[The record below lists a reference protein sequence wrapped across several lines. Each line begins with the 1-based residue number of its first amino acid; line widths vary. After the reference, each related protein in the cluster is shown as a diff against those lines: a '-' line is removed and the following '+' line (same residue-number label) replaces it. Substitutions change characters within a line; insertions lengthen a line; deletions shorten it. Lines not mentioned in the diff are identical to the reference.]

1 MQWFALWWLLCNQLE
16 TKEGRDHQDCT
27 GGGVLY
33 VKQAAEGISAGG
45 CRVLAAEVETV
56 RDGHGWNAAA
66 FREGG
71 SFGRSPVGETHGN
84 HYYLPIDDFQFYLST
99 NRPPLYSQ

>member
-1 MQWFALWWLLCNQLE
+1 M
-16 TKEGRDHQDCT
+16 
-27 GGGVLY
+27 LY

-84 HYYLPIDDFQFYLST
+84 RYYLPIDDFNFISRPIDLLST
-99 NRPPLYSQ
+99 HSSPPSNNRIQ